1 MPRGKHMAQILS
13 FRTPEF
19 RTSEGTAPRKGYSA
33 EVILF
38 PGIRYER
45 WSESDATKSATATSD
60 QRRTSHDVLE
70 LAE

>member
-1 MPRGKHMAQILS
+1 MSRGRRMAQILS
-13 FRTPEF
+13 FRSPEF
-19 RTSEGTAPRKGYSA
+19 RTSEGTAPREGESA

-45 WSESDATKSATATSD
+45 WSDAGATSTATSAE
-60 QRRTSHDVLE
+60 RRANRDVLE

>member
-1 MPRGKHMAQILS
+1 MAKILN
-13 FRTPEF
+13 FRSAEF
-19 RTSEGTAPRKGYSA
+19 RAGEGTSRRDGDSA

-45 WSESDATKSATATSD
+45 WSETGLGAPTAAAATQDAC
-60 QRRTSHDVLE
+60 RTSRDVLE

>member
-1 MPRGKHMAQILS
+1 MAQILS
-13 FRTPEF
+13 FRTPEY
-19 RTSEGTAPRKGYSA
+19 RTGEGTGPRDGDSA

-45 WSESDATKSATATSD
+45 WNDANATPTAATTMSD
-60 QRRTSHDVLE
+60 QRRANRDVLE

>member
-1 MPRGKHMAQILS
+1 MATILT
-13 FRTPEF
+13 FRTAEF
-19 RTSEGTAPRKGYSA
+19 RTNEGTDRRASVSA

-45 WSESDATKSATATSD
+45 WGDAETGASTSASAND
-60 QRRTSHDVLE
+60 GRANHDVLE

>member
-1 MPRGKHMAQILS
+1 MAKILN
-13 FRTPEF
+13 FRSAEF
-19 RTSEGTAPRKGYSA
+19 RTGEGASRREGDSA

-45 WSESDATKSATATSD
+45 WSEAGVGVPTAVAATKDAC
-60 QRRTSHDVLE
+60 RTSRDVLE

>member
-1 MPRGKHMAQILS
+1 MAQILS

-19 RTSEGTAPRKGYSA
+19 RSSDAGGRRPGISA

-38 PGIRYER
+38 PGVRYER
-45 WSESDATKSATATSD
+45 WGDHDAAAAASADRDAS
-60 QRRTSHDVLE
+60 RDVLE

>member
-1 MPRGKHMAQILS
+1 MAQILS

-19 RTSEGTAPRKGYSA
+19 RSNDVAERRDGASA

-38 PGIRYER
+38 PGVRYER
-45 WSESDATKSATATSD
+45 WRDEGAAAGGTE
-60 QRRTSHDVLE
+60 RRRDRDVLE

>member
-1 MPRGKHMAQILS
+1 MSRGKHMAQILS

-19 RTSEGTAPRKGYSA
+19 RSADNSAERRDAAPA

-38 PGIRYER
+38 PGVRYER
-45 WSESDATKSATATSD
+45 WSEVNASPPPANV
-60 QRRTSHDVLE
+60 RRDDRDVLE

>member
-1 MPRGKHMAQILS
+1 MAKILN
-13 FRTPEF
+13 FRSAEF
-19 RTSEGTAPRKGYSA
+19 RAGEGTSRREGDSA

-45 WSESDATKSATATSD
+45 WSETGLGAPTAAAATQDAC
-60 QRRTSHDVLE
+60 RTSRDVLE

>member
-1 MPRGKHMAQILS
+1 MSRGKSMAQILS

-19 RTSEGTAPRKGYSA
+19 RSNEGSGPRAGVSA

-38 PGIRYER
+38 PGVRYER
-45 WSESDATKSATATSD
+45 WDEAHAVTSNASD
-60 QRRTSHDVLE
+60 QRRTSRDVLE

>member
-1 MPRGKHMAQILS
+1 MAKILN
-13 FRTPEF
+13 FRTAEF
-19 RTSEGTAPRKGYSA
+19 RTGEDTSRREGDSA

-45 WSESDATKSATATSD
+45 WSEAGVGAPTAAAATKDAC
-60 QRRTSHDVLE
+60 RTSHDVLE